1 MSSAPANH
9 DSSQQDIE
17 RNDVLNA
24 IGRKWGKFSKQELSV
39 LKTND
44 ELVGQVVRKYG
55 MEKSAAQSDVDT
67 LMAGWNL

>member
-1 MSSAPANH
+1 VSNAPANH

-24 IGRKWGKFSKQELSV
+24 IGSKWGKFSKQELSV

-44 ELVGQVVRKYG
+44 ELVSQVVRKYG
-55 MEKSAAQSDVDT
+55 LEKSAAQSDVDT
-67 LMAGWNL
+67 LMAGRNL

>member
-1 MSSAPANH
+1 MSNAPANH
-9 DSSQQDIE
+9 NSSQQDIE

-44 ELVGQVVRKYG
+44 ELVSQVVRKYG
-55 MEKSAAQSDVDT
+55 LEKSAAQSDVGT
-67 LMAGWNL
+67 LMAGRNL